1 VISSHSPFYL
11 GVESNNIYLMRKQG
25 KFLLFDSAA
34 AFASWLDGVTV
45 SRRIML
51 VQNHHTFVPNYAT
64 FTGNNHFAL
73 MQAME
78 NAHIER
84 GFAEIAQNLST
95 FPDGTVAVGRGLDK
109 IPAGIKGANTGGIC
123 IEHVGNFDVGGDA
136 MSAEQ
141 RDAIIQVN
149 AILCRKFGLSPNTN
163 TIVYHHWYDLN
174 TGERTNGT
182 GTTKT
187 CPGTNFFGGNTV
199 ADATARFVP
208 LIAAALGAAP
218 PLAGRTLVVAHATF
232 IVNASNLN
240 VREAPDGT
248 ARVASNW
255 PGASTW
261 KPLKPGRTGNES
273 TRPSS
278 FGRAPAFWPR
288 SSSACIR
295 TFRASLICINT
306 VQCGLNCRS

>member
-1 VISSHSPFYL
+1 
-11 GVESNNIYLMRKQG
+11 MRKQG
-25 KFLLFDSAA
+25 KFLLFGEAA
-34 AFASWLDGVTV
+34 EFASWLDGIVV
-45 SRRIML
+45 SRRVVL
-51 VQNHHTFVPNYAT
+51 VQNHHTFVPNYTT

-95 FPDGTVAVGRGLDK
+95 FPDGTVAVGRSMDK

-123 IEHVGNFDVGGDA
+123 IEHVGNFDIGGDA

-141 RDAIIQVN
+141 REAVIQVN
-149 AILCRKFGLSPNTN
+149 AILCRKFALSPNTN

-199 ADATARFVP
+199 ADAAANFVP
-208 LIAAALGAAP
+208 VVAAALGTAAP
-218 PLAGRTLVVAHATF
+218 VPAPVTAVHATF
-232 IVNASNLN
+232 IVNTTSLN
-240 VREAPDGT
+240 VREAPDGS
-248 ARVASNW
+248 ARVVKQLARGVHVDAFETRADWKRIHATEQHWAS
-255 PGASTW
+255 ARF
-261 KPLKPGRTGNES
+261 LAE
-273 TRPSS
+273 
-278 FGRAPAFWPR
+278 
-288 SSSACIR
+288 
-295 TFRASLICINT
+295 
-306 VQCGLNCRS
+306 V